1 MLSNIF
7 HVYKY
12 ALLSIL
18 IGGIMVALG
27 MMLKIGEVGIYI
39 LPLLVGVGSIVVLLG
54 ILKQFHVLKDD
65 GYFDSVSLKGVL
77 KRKNKVKKPAVN
89 NVKPKVVVKKK

>member
-18 IGGIMVALG
+18 AGGIMITLG
-27 MMLKIGEVGIYI
+27 MTLKIGDVGIYI
-39 LPLLVGVGSIVVLLG
+39 LPLLVGVGSIVLLLG
-54 ILKQFHVLKDD
+54 VLKQFHVLKDD
-65 GYFDSVSLKGVL
+65 GYFDSISFKEIF
-77 KRKNKVKKPAVN
+77 KRKKKAQKPVAQKAKVKVAVN
-89 NVKPKVVVKKK
+89 KK

>member
-7 HVYKY
+7 HIYKY

-18 IGGIMVALG
+18 IGGVMVALG
-27 MMLKIGEVGIYI
+27 MTLRIGDVGIYI
-39 LPLLVGVGSIVVLLG
+39 LPLLVGVGSIIVLLG

-65 GYFDSVSLKGVL
+65 GYFDGVSLQNIF

-89 NVKPKVVVKKK
+89 NIKPKVAVKKK